1 MITEDGF
8 EVDELALYFGSP
20 YPINAYIT
28 VTLPTI
34 GELVEY
40 GERQYFSLINTL
52 CAISSDMKSS
62 LWDSGLDW
70 TTVQDFDLFIMMT
83 RNLPVEKTKI
93 ILGDVDLSQLRPFE
107 NKNTGGAVLYNPDT
121 GAILDELAYKKM
133 FSYLCKAH
141 NITKK
146 VEKAANSY
154 TKKILID
161 EDRQKIERA
170 KNEPYKSFLKP
181 LISSVK
187 CRMGYSLNYIK
198 QMGLMELFD
207 DLNRLQIIV
216 NTDALLGGMYSGFVD
231 TSKIPQSKFDWTREI
246 VPAKQSGMTL

>member
-93 ILGDVDLSQLRPFE
+93 ILGDVDCHSCARLKIKTRV
-107 NKNTGGAVLYNPDT
+107 A
-121 GAILDELAYKKM
+121 
-133 FSYLCKAH
+133 LCC
-141 NITKK
+141 T
-146 VEKAANSY
+146 
-154 TKKILID
+154 T
-161 EDRQKIERA
+161 
-170 KNEPYKSFLKP
+170 P
-181 LISSVK
+181 
-187 CRMGYSLNYIK
+187 
-198 QMGLMELFD
+198 
-207 DLNRLQIIV
+207 
-216 NTDALLGGMYSGFVD
+216 TLGQF
-231 TSKIPQSKFDWTREI
+231 
-246 VPAKQSGMTL
+246 